1 VKSVRLF
8 GSRATGRATPRSD
21 IDLAVEAPD
30 ATPRE
35 WSDFAEAIEESA
47 LIQFVDRVRLERLPP
62 GRLRERIESEGVV
75 IHP

>member
-1 VKSVRLF
+1 MKSVRLF
-8 GSRATGRATPRSD
+8 GSRATGRAGSRSD

-30 ATPRE
+30 ATPSE
-35 WSDFAEAIEESA
+35 WSAFVEAVEESPIIHTID
-47 LIQFVDRVRLERLPP
+47 LVRLERLPP